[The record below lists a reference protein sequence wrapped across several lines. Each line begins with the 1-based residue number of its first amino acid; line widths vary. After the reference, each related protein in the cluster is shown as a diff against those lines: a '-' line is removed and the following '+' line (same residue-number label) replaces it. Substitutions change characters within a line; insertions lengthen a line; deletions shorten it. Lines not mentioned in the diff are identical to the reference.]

1 VPSTLVIYNP
11 SAGHGRVRKQWPQVE
26 NALRASGVMFDAVE
40 TSASLDAMSLAK
52 DVAQKYAQI
61 VSVGGD
67 GTLHEVVNG
76 LLRHSEDNETIPIG
90 LIPLGNGDDFAKMLP
105 PEAPIGGKPLDWRL
119 AVQVIARGQT
129 KLFDA
134 GRVAGDCLRPDL
146 GTGVRYFINA
156 MDVGFGAH
164 AILNFSTNPKF
175 LKGMPGYL
183 LAVLKTLVDYPALR
197 LRIQVDDQP
206 PFEQATTI
214 TAVTNGRCFGSG
226 FWVCPQAQADDG
238 FLDLLVGDQVSRL
251 RILQLITKFMK
262 GAHVNEPEA
271 HLFQARRV
279 ALESESPLVVEA
291 DGEIISSEALRLEI
305 DLLPKRVR
313 MIV

>member
-1 VPSTLVIYNP
+1 MRD
-11 SAGHGRVRKQWPQVE
+11 AGI
-26 NALRASGVMFDAVE
+26 AFDAVQ
-40 TSASLDAMSLAK
+40 TSAPLEAMSLAEEA
-52 DVAQKYAQI
+52 AQSYAQI

-67 GTLHEVVNG
+67 GTLHEIVNG
-76 LLRHSEDNETIPIG
+76 LLRASRESETIPIG

-119 AVQVIARGQT
+119 AVQNIARGQT

-134 GRVAGDCLRPDL
+134 GRITIERSGSDHTAGVP
-146 GTGVRYFINA
+146 YFLNA

-164 AILNFSTNPKF
+164 AVLNFSATPKF
-175 LKGMPGYL
+175 MKGMAGYL
-183 LAVLKTLVDYPALR
+183 LAVLKTLLDYPNMR

-206 PFEQATTI
+206 AFEQATTI
-214 TAVTNGRCFGSG
+214 TAITNGRCFGSG

-238 FLDLLVGDQVSRL
+238 LLDLLVGDQVSRV

-262 GAHVNEPEA
+262 GTHITEPEA

-279 ALESESPLVVEA
+279 QLESSSPLVVEA
-291 DGEIISSEALRLEI
+291 DGEIISHEARRLEI
-305 DLLPKRVR
+305 ELLPKKVR